1 VLSERRRQLAG
12 SLSGGEQQMLSLAP
26 ALANPP
32 KVFVADEPTLGLAPL
47 ASDAVLQAVTELRD
61 LGCAV
66 LLVEEHARNAFDVA
80 DTIAVL
86 QLGELTWHGPRA
98 DADVDLVA
106 ASYLGEPTPG

>member
-1 VLSERRRQLAG
+1 
-12 SLSGGEQQMLSLAP
+12 MLSLAP

-47 ASDAVLQAVTELRD
+47 AADAVLQAVTELRE

-66 LLVEEHARNAFDVA
+66 LLVEEHARNALDIA

-86 QLGELTWHGPRA
+86 QLGEIMWQGPRE
-98 DADVDLVA
+98 DADVDLLA
-106 ASYLGEPTPG
+106 SSYLGEATRR